1 MAQESA
7 DSSDMPLFEI
17 RGLFDAGVRVSDV
30 SGNEDKYRE
39 DLNYGTGMR
48 LFNVDLSLSPNGDGP
63 IDLLEVYANQLGDP
77 FESLGLTLKKHGGF
91 NFRFRRNSSTYFY
104 RDLFL
109 LPEDSDG
116 SKSNGGDFRHFNFDR
131 VNDRVD
137 FDMRVGQRG
146 KVFVGFNRQT
156 RAGDSTVVL
165 DVSRDEFE
173 MDKPLNEVKN
183 DYTVGFQTALDKVSF
198 YVDQTYRDY
207 ENDGRTFLPGASLGE
222 IEDNSSE
229 LFFYEQLL
237 PFDFT
242 MPQTTVK
249 VNARPDP
256 RLAITGGFIYSN
268 LTADFSHTEEA
279 RGIAFNGQPFDTFV
293 ASGGALDRQTM
304 LADIDLAYDVSSRV
318 ALMGGIRMGRF
329 DQDGELDQTLPG
341 DERVDRGVDVST
353 NIAEV
358 GAQVFPGGGASV
370 SGGLRVE
377 QRDTDVLEGAVV
389 VDRVE
394 TSRTTF
400 FVNGNARPSA
410 AVSLLGEYERGSYDN
425 PLTLIA
431 PTSMDRFKVRARYRP
446 AGGLSLTGVFYARR
460 LENTLARPSLGPEV
474 SRSTLTGAAR
484 DPAAFGTTDVT
495 IHAAISIDSFPM

>member
-1 MAQESA
+1 
-7 DSSDMPLFEI
+7 MPLFEI

-173 MDKPLNEVKN
+173 MGQAVERGEERLHGRFPDRAGQ
-183 DYTVGFQTALDKVSF
+183 GFRSTSIRPIA
-198 YVDQTYRDY
+198 TT
-207 ENDGRTFLPGASLGE
+207 RT
-222 IEDNSSE
+222 
-229 LFFYEQLL
+229 
-237 PFDFT
+237 
-242 MPQTTVK
+242 
-249 VNARPDP
+249 
-256 RLAITGGFIYSN
+256 TGGRSCQ
-268 LTADFSHTEEA
+268 A
-279 RGIAFNGQPFDTFV
+279 R
-293 ASGGALDRQTM
+293 R
-304 LADIDLAYDVSSRV
+304 
-318 ALMGGIRMGRF
+318 
-329 DQDGELDQTLPG
+329 
-341 DERVDRGVDVST
+341 
-353 NIAEV
+353 
-358 GAQVFPGGGASV
+358 SV
-370 SGGLRVE
+370 R
-377 QRDTDVLEGAVV
+377 
-389 VDRVE
+389 
-394 TSRTTF
+394 SRTTR
-400 FVNGNARPSA
+400 ASSSSTSSYCPSISRCHRRP
-410 AVSLLGEYERGSYDN
+410 
-425 PLTLIA
+425 
-431 PTSMDRFKVRARYRP
+431 
-446 AGGLSLTGVFYARR
+446 
-460 LENTLARPSLGPEV
+460 
-474 SRSTLTGAAR
+474 
-484 DPAAFGTTDVT
+484 
-495 IHAAISIDSFPM
+495 